1 VLSVSARIHAN
12 RDLDVFPES
21 ITIALAYN
29 KVLRKRFL
37 QPDTNSVIP
46 TGGYTCN
53 KNYSKKAMM
62 WLLHMEEMD
71 GVKIMHGREY
81 KLPELPQFSVDGYC
95 PETRTIYEFF
105 GCYFHCHTCQTFRDV
120 ITTSGD
126 TLTERYERTM
136 SRLEEITRS
145 GYLVKIQW
153 EYEFDESGIVK
164 QKTELLT
171 HPIVQPSPLRTRDA
185 LTGGRNDAMFLYR

>member
-1 VLSVSARIHAN
+1 MPSVSTRIPAN
-12 RDLDVFPES
+12 RE
-21 ITIALAYN
+21 IG
-29 KVLRKRFL
+29 RKRFL
-37 QPDTNSVIP
+37 QPDMIGLIP
-46 TGGYTCN
+46 TGEYTSN
-53 KNYSKKAMM
+53 TNYSKKAMM

-171 HPIVQPSPLRTRDA
+171 HPIVQQSLMRTHDV
-185 LTGGRNDAMFLYR
+185 LYRGRTEVMCLYRKASENETI